1 MELLRFTEILL
12 VAILAR
18 SDGVEKSCYNF
29 QQKVV
34 RTFNQKLLE
43 LSIKSC

>member
-18 SDGVEKSCYNF
+18 SDGVEKSCSNF
-29 QQKVV
+29 RGKVAV
-34 RTFNQKLLE
+34 TFNQKLQQL
-43 LSIKSC
+43 

>member
-1 MELLRFTEILL
+1 MELLRFAEILL
-12 VAILAR
+12 VAHHAR

-34 RTFNQKLLE
+34 QF
-43 LSIKSC
+43 SIKSCTTFDRKL

>member
-1 MELLRFTEILL
+1 MELLRFAEILL
-12 VAILAR
+12 VAHHAR

-34 RTFNQKLLE
+34 QHSTKSCTTFNRKL
-43 LSIKSC
+43 